1 MLVIRCSE
9 WIPLLLNVVAG
20 YGACS
25 WALWDDPMHKYQK
38 RCALVQST
46 WAEFRI
52 EGEALSLCRCSLGLL
67 GLTLHVTCNCA
78 LGCFVS
84 SQEGVYWFWDCSLQI
99 TEVSSRI
106 YLPTNSRFQYNW
118 KSRGRENV
126 QEVINF
132 YGKDGERTEKN
143 QQNLTGFEKE
153 PSKDFGSKFTYSV
166 CKTLLPR
173 SFASRLFL
181 CS

>member
-1 MLVIRCSE
+1 M
-9 WIPLLLNVVAG
+9 
-20 YGACS
+20 
-25 WALWDDPMHKYQK
+25 
-38 RCALVQST
+38 
-46 WAEFRI
+46 
-52 EGEALSLCRCSLGLL
+52 
-67 GLTLHVTCNCA
+67 
-78 LGCFVS
+78 
-84 SQEGVYWFWDCSLQI
+84 
-99 TEVSSRI
+99 
-106 YLPTNSRFQYNW
+106 
-118 KSRGRENV
+118 